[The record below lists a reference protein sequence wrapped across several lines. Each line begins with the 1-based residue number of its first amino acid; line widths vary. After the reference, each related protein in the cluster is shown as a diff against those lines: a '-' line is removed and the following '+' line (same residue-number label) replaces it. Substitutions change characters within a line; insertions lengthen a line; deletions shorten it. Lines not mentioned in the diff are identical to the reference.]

1 MVAKGPMSEDDPT
14 PSVDA
19 AVDAELDAENA
30 RGQPAVVSQ
39 PNLPIQRRSVQWT
52 VVFLAILC
60 GAVVVWSGRKT
71 LWPEP
76 EREFVRPAV
85 LLQIDINRAGD
96 REFALL
102 PDVGPVLARR
112 IVDDRRRNGKFASL
126 DDLARVHGIGPKTIK
141 QIAVYCRKVAA
152 PDTLAVLAD
161 D

>member
-1 MVAKGPMSEDDPT
+1 MVTKRPMSEDDPT
-14 PSVDA
+14 ASVK
-19 AVDAELDAENA
+19 AEHA
-30 RGQPAVVSQ
+30 RGEPAVAS
-39 PNLPIQRRSVQWT
+39 PPALPIQRRSVQLT
-52 VVFLAILC
+52 VVFLVIVS

-112 IVDDRRRNGKFASL
+112 IVDDRRQNGKFASI
-126 DDLARVHGIGPKTIK
+126 DDLARVHGIGPKTIN
-141 QIAVYCRKVAA
+141 QIAVYCREVAA